1 MNENI
6 KNIIVSIISI
16 IIVYVAFVKDILLF
30 EIFLY
35 LSVTVAYLGLLLPS
49 TINRFL
55 TYRWWE
61 LLLMW
66 PTT

>member
-30 EIFLY
+30 EIFIY